1 MIDEKSKVVFEA
13 CPNYDQI
20 INHQMKDQD
29 IRTKRLIHYY
39 EDYIFNINL
48 TDEEEINKITKLDQI
63 IAEYI
68 TDYHLLEYFEKN
80 FERKMKENEEKAYFD
95 ELVDTIIELY
105 EQYKLD
111 QITKITTPK
120 WIE

>member
-13 CPNYDQI
+13 CPNYDHI
-20 INHQMKDQD
+20 INYQMRDQD
-29 IRTKRLIHYY
+29 INTKRIIHYY

-48 TDEEEINKITKLDQI
+48 TDEEELQKISKLDQI
-63 IAEYI
+63 IYEYI
-68 TDYHLLEYFEKN
+68 TNRRLLEYFEIN
-80 FERKMKENEEKAYFD
+80 FERKMQENDEKAYFD

-105 EQYKLD
+105 EQYKKD
-111 QITKITTPK
+111 QITKINTPK